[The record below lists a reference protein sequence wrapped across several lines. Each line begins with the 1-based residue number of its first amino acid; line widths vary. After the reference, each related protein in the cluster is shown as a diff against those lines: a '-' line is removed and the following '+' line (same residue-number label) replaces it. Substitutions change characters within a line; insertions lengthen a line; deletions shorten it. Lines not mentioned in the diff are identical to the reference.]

1 MAIILVLYGFIGLAL
16 RRSSSISNT
25 NSSAS
30 HHHSPHHLCGQAAK
44 SPHSIQRSNNS
55 ILLDNSSS
63 PTATLIY
70 NDNKSVTFCTNGKP
84 NNRTNALINSSGE
97 QLDTKSDQLR
107 SDQHNKLN
115 NFLNKNDKD
124 VNSLKNSLSSP
135 SALKSMRQFNGS
147 GNLRPSPNE
156 QQELIELNNNQ
167 VNSQLS
173 GKPNGKPNSK
183 LNHQNSKSSAPL
195 LLSIHNGTTLAA
207 HRPSDLMMNSQPTAN
222 VGVTINSTLNSSAFN
237 SSTLNTASLN
247 ALNPANNHNLNSA
260 ISPTVNSA
268 ITPTAVAISAG
279 NSIHHHRHNQ
289 AAASRRS
296 VIKMLGKSIL
306 LFLPW
311 LDPKESYE
319 SKFQQRWNTPAFSSE
334 RFLCALGERYV
345 CVCACV
351 FCAKSISAKYLQIVF
366 MKCEFIFKNAQL
378 SCLIVLPLIELQ
390 WNARSF

>member
-1 MAIILVLYGFIGLAL
+1 MKSPIPNSFEVSALCFFILPMAIILVLYGFIGLAL

-70 NDNKSVTFCTNGKP
+70 NDNKSVTFCTNNGKP
-84 NNRTNALINSSGE
+84 NNRTNALINSGE
-97 QLDTKSDQLR
+97 QLDAKSDQLR
-107 SDQHNKLN
+107 SDQLN
-115 NFLNKNDKD
+115 NYLNKNDKD

-147 GNLRPSPNE
+147 GNLRPSLNE

-173 GKPNGKPNSK
+173 GKSSGKSNGKPNGKS
-183 LNHQNSKSSAPL
+183 NHPNSKSSAPL
-195 LLSIHNGTTLAA
+195 FLSIHNGTTLAA
-207 HRPSDLMMNSQPTAN
+207 HRPSDLMMNSHPAAN
-222 VGVTINSTLNSSAFN
+222 VGATINSTLNSSAFN
-237 SSTLNTASLN
+237 SST
-247 ALNPANNHNLNSA
+247 LNPANNHNLNSA

-279 NSIHHHRHNQ
+279 NSIHHRHHQ

-306 LFLPW
+306 LFLPFGFSS
-311 LDPKESYE
+311 KCVYE
-319 SKFQQRWNTPAFSSE
+319 LKSQQRWN
-334 RFLCALGERYV
+334 FLCV
-345 CVCACV
+345 CV
-351 FCAKSISAKYLQIVF
+351 FRLKGIKEHLST
-366 MKCEFIFKNAQL
+366 IF
-378 SCLIVLPLIELQ
+378 SDRCL
-390 WNARSF
+390 